1 MKKLSNDIRWVN
13 IFFIISFILIYILFS
28 FYVSYQLR
36 TEQKK
41 SIQKIKK
48 FILNEKMS
56 FENKKEN
63 QIKSFIND
71 VYSDQNGNDDVSIN
85 FRYNGIITAQN
96 STFIRNFDLQN
107 DKIVRVG
114 NFYVLNFKTFIKT
127 ANQALDVQI
136 VNNFSHGLSIIRKI
150 KIVFFIFL
158 VLLFFLSIGI
168 TKGFYN
174 KLKMQIELLKN
185 TTNNIELNNFESIK
199 LENKDFYSEFKAV
212 LETYKIML
220 NKIKIQT
227 EREMEFVNSAS
238 HELKTPIFIIGG
250 YAELLEKMGTDNPEI
265 FKEAISVIKSTTKEM
280 TVLTE
285 KLLFLAKKEYNE
297 VNYES
302 VNLRET
308 LLLIVE
314 EMKILYPKC
323 KLNIIGKNFNLNS
336 DSKLLKQLFR
346 NIIENSIKYG
356 NNSPVEIFLT
366 ENSELNEKK
375 VIIKD
380 SGVGMNDEELKNAFN
395 KFYRSSKQK
404 NGSSKGHGLGLN
416 IVKLIAELLNITVN
430 ITSEVNSGTAVTVS
444 FFSSKTKKQ

>member
-1 MKKLSNDIRWVN
+1 MKKLSNDIRLVN
-13 IFFIISFILIYILFS
+13 IFFVISFLLIYILFS

-41 SIQKIKK
+41 SIQKLKK

-56 FENKKEN
+56 FENNKESDV
-63 QIKSFIND
+63 KSFIND
-71 VYSDQNGNDDVSIN
+71 VYSDQIGNNDFSIN
-85 FRYNGIITAQN
+85 LRYNGIITAQN
-96 STFIRNFDLQN
+96 NAFIRNFNLQN
-107 DKIVRVG
+107 NKIIRVG
-114 NFYVLNFKTFIKT
+114 SFYVLNFKIFIKT

-136 VNNFSHGLSIIRKI
+136 VNDFSQGLSVIKKI

-158 VLLFFLSIGI
+158 MLLFLLSIGI

-199 LENKDFYSEFKAV
+199 LENKDFYSEFEAV

-220 NKIKIQT
+220 KKIKMQT
-227 EREMEFVNSAS
+227 ELEMEFVNNAS

-250 YAELLEKMGTDNPEI
+250 YADLLDKMGARNPEI
-265 FKEAISVIKSTTKEM
+265 FRESVSVIKSTTKEM

-297 VNYES
+297 VNYELI
-302 VNLRET
+302 NIKET
-308 LLLIVE
+308 LSLIIE
-314 EMKILYPKC
+314 EMKILYPEC
-323 KLNIIGKNFNLNS
+323 KVNIIGKPFNTNS

-356 NNSPVEIFLT
+356 NNSVVEVFLT
-366 ENSELNEKK
+366 EDSDIYEKK
-375 VIIKD
+375 VVIKD
-380 SGVGMNDEELKNAFN
+380 AGLGMNEDELKNAFN

-404 NGSSKGHGLGLN
+404 NSSSKGHGLGLN
-416 IVKLIAELLNITVN
+416 IVKLIADLLNISVN
-430 ITSEVNSGTAVTVS
+430 ITSKKNSGTTVTIS
-444 FFSSKTKKQ
+444 FLSTNMKKQ

>member
-1 MKKLSNDIRWVN
+1 MKKLSNDIRLVN
-13 IFFIISFILIYILFS
+13 IFFVISFLLIYILFS

-41 SIQKIKK
+41 SIQKLKK

-56 FENKKEN
+56 FENNKESDV
-63 QIKSFIND
+63 KSFIND
-71 VYSDQNGNDDVSIN
+71 VYSDQIGNNDFSIN
-85 FRYNGIITAQN
+85 LRYNGIITAQN
-96 STFIRNFDLQN
+96 NAFIRNFNLQN
-107 DKIVRVG
+107 NKIIRVG
-114 NFYVLNFKTFIKT
+114 NFYVLNFKIFIKT

-136 VNNFSHGLSIIRKI
+136 VNDFSQGLSVIKKI

-158 VLLFFLSIGI
+158 MLLFLLSIGI

-199 LENKDFYSEFKAV
+199 LENKDFYSEFEAV

-220 NKIKIQT
+220 KKIKMQT
-227 EREMEFVNSAS
+227 ELEMEFVNNAS

-250 YAELLEKMGTDNPEI
+250 YADLLDKMGARNPEI
-265 FKEAISVIKSTTKEM
+265 FRESVSVIKSTTKEM

-297 VNYES
+297 VNYEL
-302 VNLRET
+302 VNIKET
-308 LLLIVE
+308 LSLIIE
-314 EMKILYPKC
+314 EMKILYPEC
-323 KLNIIGKNFNLNS
+323 KVNIIGKPFNTNS

-356 NNSPVEIFLT
+356 NNSVVEVFLT
-366 ENSELNEKK
+366 EDSDIYEKK
-375 VIIKD
+375 VVIKD
-380 SGVGMNDEELKNAFN
+380 AGLGMNEDELKNAFN

-404 NGSSKGHGLGLN
+404 NSSSKGHGLGLN
-416 IVKLIAELLNITVN
+416 IVKLIADLLNISVN
-430 ITSEVNSGTAVTVS
+430 ITSKKNSGTTVTIS
-444 FFSSKTKKQ
+444 FLSTNMKKQ

>member
-1 MKKLSNDIRWVN
+1 MKKLSNDIRLVN
-13 IFFIISFILIYILFS
+13 IFFVISFLLIYILFS

-41 SIQKIKK
+41 SIQKLKK

-56 FENKKEN
+56 FENNKESDV
-63 QIKSFIND
+63 KSFIND
-71 VYSDQNGNDDVSIN
+71 VYSDQIGNNDFSIN
-85 FRYNGIITAQN
+85 LRYNGIITAQN
-96 STFIRNFDLQN
+96 NAFIRNFNLQN
-107 DKIVRVG
+107 NKIIRVG
-114 NFYVLNFKTFIKT
+114 NFYVLNFKIFIKT

-136 VNNFSHGLSIIRKI
+136 VNDFSQGLSVIKKI

-158 VLLFFLSIGI
+158 MLLFLLSIGI

-199 LENKDFYSEFKAV
+199 LENKDFYSEFEAV

-220 NKIKIQT
+220 KKIKMQT
-227 EREMEFVNSAS
+227 ELEMEFVNNAS

-250 YAELLEKMGTDNPEI
+250 YADLLDKMGARNPEI
-265 FKEAISVIKSTTKEM
+265 FRESVSVIKSTTKEM

-297 VNYES
+297 VNYEL
-302 VNLRET
+302 VNIKET
-308 LLLIVE
+308 LSLIIE
-314 EMKILYPKC
+314 EMKILYPEC
-323 KLNIIGKNFNLNS
+323 KVNIIGKPFNTNS

-356 NNSPVEIFLT
+356 NNSIVEVFLT
-366 ENSELNEKK
+366 ENSDIYEKK
-375 VIIKD
+375 VVIKD
-380 SGVGMNDEELKNAFN
+380 AGLGMNEDELKNAFN

-404 NGSSKGHGLGLN
+404 NSSSKGHGLGLN
-416 IVKLIAELLNITVN
+416 IVKLIADLLNISVN
-430 ITSEVNSGTAVTVS
+430 ITSKKNSGTTVTIS
-444 FFSSKTKKQ
+444 FLSTNMKKQ

>member
-1 MKKLSNDIRWVN
+1 MKKLSNDIRLVN
-13 IFFIISFILIYILFS
+13 IFFVISFLLIYILFS

-41 SIQKIKK
+41 SIQKLKK

-56 FENKKEN
+56 FENNKESDV
-63 QIKSFIND
+63 KSFIND
-71 VYSDQNGNDDVSIN
+71 VYSDQIGNNDFSIN
-85 FRYNGIITAQN
+85 LRYNGIITAQN
-96 STFIRNFDLQN
+96 NAFIRNFNLQN
-107 DKIVRVG
+107 NKIIRVG
-114 NFYVLNFKTFIKT
+114 NFYVLNFKIFIKT

-136 VNNFSHGLSIIRKI
+136 VNDFSQGLSVIKKI
-150 KIVFFIFL
+150 KIFFFIFL
-158 VLLFFLSIGI
+158 MLLFLLSIGI

-199 LENKDFYSEFKAV
+199 LENKDFYSEFEAV

-220 NKIKIQT
+220 KKIKMQT
-227 EREMEFVNSAS
+227 ELEMEFVNNAS

-250 YAELLEKMGTDNPEI
+250 YADLLDKMGARNPEI
-265 FKEAISVIKSTTKEM
+265 FRESVSVIKSTTKEM

-297 VNYES
+297 VNYELI
-302 VNLRET
+302 NIKET
-308 LLLIVE
+308 LSLIIE
-314 EMKILYPKC
+314 EMKILYPEC
-323 KLNIIGKNFNLNS
+323 KVNIIGKPFNTNS

-356 NNSPVEIFLT
+356 NNSVVEVFLT
-366 ENSELNEKK
+366 EDSDIYEKK
-375 VIIKD
+375 VVIKD
-380 SGVGMNDEELKNAFN
+380 AGLGMNEDELKNAFN

-404 NGSSKGHGLGLN
+404 NSSSKGHGLGLN
-416 IVKLIAELLNITVN
+416 IVKLIADLLNISVN
-430 ITSEVNSGTAVTVS
+430 ITSKKNSGTTVTIS
-444 FFSSKTKKQ
+444 FLSTNMKKQ

>member
-1 MKKLSNDIRWVN
+1 MKKLSNDIRLVN
-13 IFFIISFILIYILFS
+13 IFFVISFLLIYILFS

-41 SIQKIKK
+41 SIQKLKK

-56 FENKKEN
+56 FENNKESDV
-63 QIKSFIND
+63 KSFIND
-71 VYSDQNGNDDVSIN
+71 VYSDQIGNNDFSIN
-85 FRYNGIITAQN
+85 LRYNGIITAQN
-96 STFIRNFDLQN
+96 NAFIRNFNLQN
-107 DKIVRVG
+107 NKIIRVG
-114 NFYVLNFKTFIKT
+114 NFYVLNFKIFIKT

-136 VNNFSHGLSIIRKI
+136 VNDFSQGLSVIKKI

-158 VLLFFLSIGI
+158 MLLFLLSIGI

-199 LENKDFYSEFKAV
+199 LENKDFYSEFEAV

-220 NKIKIQT
+220 KKIKMQT
-227 EREMEFVNSAS
+227 ELEMEFVNNAS

-250 YAELLEKMGTDNPEI
+250 YADLLDKMGARNPEI
-265 FKEAISVIKSTTKEM
+265 FRESVSVIKSTTKEM

-297 VNYES
+297 VNYELI
-302 VNLRET
+302 NIKET
-308 LLLIVE
+308 LSLIIE
-314 EMKILYPKC
+314 EMKILYPEC
-323 KLNIIGKNFNLNS
+323 KVNIIGKPFNTNS

-356 NNSPVEIFLT
+356 NNSVVEVFLT
-366 ENSELNEKK
+366 EDSDIYEKK
-375 VIIKD
+375 VVIKD
-380 SGVGMNDEELKNAFN
+380 AGLGMNEDELKNAFN

-404 NGSSKGHGLGLN
+404 NSSSKGHGLGLN
-416 IVKLIAELLNITVN
+416 IVKLIADLLNISVN
-430 ITSEVNSGTAVTVS
+430 ITSKKNSGTTVTIS
-444 FFSSKTKKQ
+444 FLSTNMKKQ

>member
-1 MKKLSNDIRWVN
+1 MKKLSNDIRLVN
-13 IFFIISFILIYILFS
+13 IFFVISFLLIYILFS

-41 SIQKIKK
+41 SIQKLKK

-56 FENKKEN
+56 FENNKESDV
-63 QIKSFIND
+63 KSFIND
-71 VYSDQNGNDDVSIN
+71 VYSDQIGNNDFSIN
-85 FRYNGIITAQN
+85 LRYNGIITAQN
-96 STFIRNFDLQN
+96 NAFIRNFNLQN
-107 DKIVRVG
+107 NKIIRVG
-114 NFYVLNFKTFIKT
+114 NFYVLNFKIFIKT

-136 VNNFSHGLSIIRKI
+136 VNDFSQGLSFIKKI

-158 VLLFFLSIGI
+158 MLLFLLSIGI

-199 LENKDFYSEFKAV
+199 LENKDFYSEFEAV

-220 NKIKIQT
+220 KKIKMQT
-227 EREMEFVNSAS
+227 ELEMEFVNNAS

-250 YAELLEKMGTDNPEI
+250 YADLLDKMGARNPEI
-265 FKEAISVIKSTTKEM
+265 FRESVSVIKSTTKEM

-297 VNYES
+297 VNYEL
-302 VNLRET
+302 VNIKET
-308 LLLIVE
+308 LSLIIE
-314 EMKILYPKC
+314 EMKILYPEC
-323 KLNIIGKNFNLNS
+323 KVNIIGKPFNTNS

-356 NNSPVEIFLT
+356 NNSIVEVFLT
-366 ENSELNEKK
+366 ENSDIYEKK
-375 VIIKD
+375 VVIKD
-380 SGVGMNDEELKNAFN
+380 AGLGMNEDELKNAFN

-404 NGSSKGHGLGLN
+404 NSSSKGHGLGLN
-416 IVKLIAELLNITVN
+416 IVKLIADLLNISVN
-430 ITSEVNSGTAVTVS
+430 ITSKKNSGTTVTIS
-444 FFSSKTKKQ
+444 FLSTNMKKQ